1 MKSKEILRERPFEY
15 LTSAA
20 QNWYIA
26 RAYVLDKLKDVAFLP
41 GSGEHLH
48 VIVDG
53 DSPLLL
59 SAMRQTALQA
69 HYINFEEEDFLGR
82 RVSRNRTVITLVTGM
97 KADDLLRELSREE
110 YLGQLLAVAR
120 YSLFGEVF
128 NENSYLDIEVEMV
141 KDAPTEKADAIVYTE
156 EEMKSFLASKDP
168 ESVFSIDTRK
178 AVLANRV
185 YSLGAVIDNIPHEDI
200 NGAGRYSRAL
210 DTFQYRV
217 LDSAHGVRLVDA
229 RWEKSRATARN
240 GLSNVICTDCFES
253 RELAIRRQC
262 SNYDKMSRESR
273 AALWEKNS
281 YALSVSEHC
290 RWTTEKLVLG
300 FRPFNLEERCLYES
314 HFGSARAGICRQ
326 AKNAAESPS
335 HVDICSYRR
344 LRLMDPASLKYDTF
358 LMLAIPL
365 ILDKVGR

>member
-1 MKSKEILRERPFEY
+1 MSKENLRERPFEY
-15 LTSAA
+15 LTPAA

-26 RAYVLDKLKDVAFLP
+26 RSYVLEKLKDVAFIP
-41 GSGEHLH
+41 GSSEHLH

-53 DSPLLL
+53 DSLLLL
-59 SAMRQTALQA
+59 SALRQTALQA
-69 HYINFEEEDFLGR
+69 HYINFEEEDALGR
-82 RVSRNRTVITLVTGM
+82 RVCRNRTVITLVSQR
-97 KADDLLRELSREE
+97 KADDLLRDLFREE
-110 YLGQLLAVAR
+110 YLGQLLSVAR
-120 YSLFGEVF
+120 YSLFGEVH
-128 NENSYLDIEVEMV
+128 NEDSYLDIEIEIV
-141 KDAPTEKADAIVYTE
+141 KDVPPEKADAIVYTE
-156 EEMKSFLASKDP
+156 EEMKAFPASRDP
-168 ESVFSIDTRK
+168 ETVFSIDTRK

-185 YSLGAVIDNIPHEDI
+185 YTLGAVIDNIPHEDI

-217 LDSAHGVRLVDA
+217 LDKAKGVRLVDS
-229 RWEKSRATARN
+229 RWESSRAAARN

-262 SNYDKMSRESR
+262 PDYDSLDKKER

-290 RWTTEKLVLG
+290 RWTTEKLILG
-300 FRPFNLEERCLYES
+300 FRPFSLEERCLYES
-314 HFGSARAGICRQ
+314 HFGSARASFCRQ

-344 LRLMDPASLKYDTF
+344 LRLLDPASLKYDTF

>member
-1 MKSKEILRERPFEY
+1 MSKENLRERPFEY
-15 LTSAA
+15 LTPAA

-26 RAYVLDKLKDVAFLP
+26 RSYVLEKLKDVAFVP

-59 SAMRQTALQA
+59 SALRQTALQA
-69 HYINFEEEDFLGR
+69 HYINFEEENVLGE
-82 RVSRNRTVITLVTGM
+82 RVASNRTVITVITG
-97 KADDLLRELSREE
+97 KQADDILAELSREE
-110 YLGQLLAVAR
+110 FLGQLLSVCR
-120 YSLFGEVF
+120 YSVFGELH
-128 NENSYLDIEVEMV
+128 NGNSYLDIEVELV
-141 KDAPTEKADAIVYTE
+141 NGAPEDPSAIIFTE
-156 EEMKSFLASKDP
+156 EDVQAFLAGQDP
-168 ESVFSIDTRK
+168 EKVFSIDTRK
-178 AVLANRV
+178 AVFANRV
-185 YSLGAVIDNIPHEDI
+185 YSLGAVIDNIPYEDI
-200 NGAGRYSRAL
+200 SGTGRYSRAL

-217 LDSAHGVRLVDA
+217 LGKAKGARLVSE
-229 RWEKSRATARN
+229 RWKSRVAARN
-240 GLSNVICTDCFES
+240 GLSNVICADCFES

-262 SNYDKMSRESR
+262 PDYDSLDKKER

-290 RWTTEKLVLG
+290 RWTTEKIILG
-300 FRPFNLEERCLYES
+300 FRPFSLEERCLYES
-314 HFGSARAGICRQ
+314 HFGSARASFCRQ
-326 AKNAAESPS
+326 VKNAAESPS